1 MPGIRLELPFRTM
14 LFLAIVT
21 LSIYFVFAFVQRT
34 AQIYGL
40 QQEETRLTREV
51 RDLHARNTQLL
62 QDRDGLQRDTDIE
75 KVAREELNL
84 IKPGETAV
92 IVLPSNEVIAGLQQ
106 AQTAPH
112 DQAASDAPRN
122 FLEKL
127 FSR

>member
-1 MPGIRLELPFRTM
+1 MSRIRLEVPFRTM

-21 LSIYFVFAFVQRT
+21 LSIYFVFAFAQRT

-40 QQEETRLTREV
+40 QQEETRLAREV
-51 RDLHARNTQLL
+51 RDLHARNAQLL

-92 IVLPSNEVIAGLQQ
+92 IVLPSNEVIARLQQ
-106 AQTAPH
+106 EQAAAH
-112 DQAASDAPRN
+112 DQAVSDAPRN

>member
-1 MPGIRLELPFRTM
+1 MPGNPLEVPFRTM
-14 LFLAIVT
+14 LVLAIIT
-21 LSIYFVFAFVQRT
+21 LTIYFLFAFAQRT

-40 QQEETRLTREV
+40 QQEETRLTREIK
-51 RDLHARNTQLL
+51 DLHVRNTQLL

-92 IVLPSNEVIAGLQQ
+92 IVLPSNEVVARLQQ
-106 AQTAPH
+106 EQTAARE
-112 DQAASDAPRN
+112 QKVSDAPRN